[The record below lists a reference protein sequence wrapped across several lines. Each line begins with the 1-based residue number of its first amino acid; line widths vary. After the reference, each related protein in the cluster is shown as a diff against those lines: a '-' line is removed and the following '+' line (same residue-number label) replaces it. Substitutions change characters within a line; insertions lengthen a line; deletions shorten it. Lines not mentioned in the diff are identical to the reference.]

1 VKRIKNAL
9 FGRGGFPMV
18 GGRVRQGSVWS
29 LLKADGKLP
38 PGLLEVKAFLDVL
51 EECDEEVVEALVAE
65 RGHGRDDYPVVAMW
79 QLMAVKLFLRK
90 GRYSDLMAEL
100 RRNADF
106 ARLLGFKERLP
117 REFDLPDASAVCRMH
132 RKLKSDAY
140 QGRIKQIQEKT
151 VELLRREDST
161 IGKNTAEDST
171 DVRTHGHAARHEG
184 DPEKEKPSTDP
195 EATWSVKT
203 KRWVDKEG
211 KKGEETKS
219 TFGYKA
225 CLNVDVVQP
234 VVIEVQTVTGSAN
247 DQLLATPVLQ
257 GAVRIL
263 GREVMESCAEDKGFD
278 SADNVQDAY
287 DLGVAL
293 IVPVRDVPEKLEEQ
307 PREDREV
314 ALEPGGNVVRDIYTG
329 EIACYESTKSV
340 EPIRREMSYAGFEK
354 GRDAHKFRCPL
365 GAAAGA
371 SCSFF
376 ETCSAGPC
384 GKQGRQVRVQMETD
398 IRRFAPI
405 YPRSK
410 KWQRLYNGRTAVERV
425 NSYVKEVLRLEDHCL
440 RGKAA
445 ISLRVLLAAIT
456 LNLRTLLALRAA
468 KKAKQDNKLAAAA

>member
-1 VKRIKNAL
+1 
-9 FGRGGFPMV
+9 MV
-18 GGRVRQGSVWS
+18 DGRVRQGSVWS
-29 LLKADGKLP
+29 QLKADGKLP

-79 QLMAVKLFLRK
+79 GLMAVKLFLRK

-106 ARLLGFKERLP
+106 ARLLGFNERLP
-117 REFDLPDASAVCRMH
+117 GEFDLPDASAVCRMH
-132 RKLKSDAY
+132 IKLKSDAY
-140 QGRIKQIQEKT
+140 QARIKRIQEKT
-151 VELLRREDST
+151 VDLLRREDPT
-161 IGKNTAEDST
+161 IGKNTAEDCT

-211 KKGEETKS
+211 KKREEAKS

-225 CLNVDVVQP
+225 CLNVDVAQP
-234 VVIEVQTVTGSAN
+234 VVIEVQTVTGSTN

-257 GAVRIL
+257 GAVRIV
-263 GREVMESCAEDKGFD
+263 GPEVMETCAMDKGFD
-278 SADNVQDAY
+278 STENVRDGFR
-287 DLGVAL
+287 DLGVAV

-329 EIACYESTKSV
+329 EVACYDRTKSA

-354 GRDAHKFRCPL
+354 DREAHKFRCPL

-371 SCSFF
+371 SCSAFG
-376 ETCSAGPC
+376 TCSAGPC
-384 GKQGRQVRVQMETD
+384 GKQGRQVRVQMDTD
-398 IRRFAPI
+398 VRRFAPI

-410 KWQRLYNGRTAVERV
+410 KWQRLYKGRSSVERV
-425 NSYVKEVLRLEDHCL
+425 NSYLKEVLRLEDHCL
-440 RGKAA
+440 RGLKT
-445 ISLRVLLAAIT
+445 ISLRVLLAATT
-456 LNLRTLLALRAA
+456 LNLRTLLVLRAA
-468 KKAKQDNKLAAAA
+468 RAKEQELRPAA